1 MKKKIMAAIL
11 CTSMVVPTVCV
22 NAETKESDIKSAIEK
37 AIEWKADKDSPF
49 YGIGS
54 YSSDFYIMALNR
66 MGKNYDYNRYLA
78 GLDGVAAGYGE
89 EHNASSMQRTILAT
103 IASGGD
109 PRNVG
114 GRDLVADGVY
124 YRNNVSPLGKEGING
139 YSWGLIALDS
149 KSFETPE
156 WALSDRNNI
165 IAGILSHQNTDGS
178 FDDSVYSTAVAITAL
193 APYYETSGAY
203 TITQNQTG
211 YVIDLSPKDAVE
223 DALNYLSAEQDKDG
237 DWGDLESTA
246 MTVIAL
252 DTMGVNADSDGRF
265 VAKNGSAVDGL
276 MQYQQKDG
284 GFSTGKGKSNSD
296 ATSLAVCALTSHLRK
311 LQNKATF
318 FNFDVNDSVVFETP
332 APTKAQ
338 SSSNTSSS
346 SSNKT
351 SSSTSKSNTTTKTTT
366 KPKATTKA
374 TTKPKST
381 NKVTGTMKPTKT
393 ASPMESSSPKP
404 SSTPRPT
411 KKPALVGPVEMPG
424 PMPSFVPDETLP
436 QQEGHHDRK
445 SGGAAVAIVS
455 IVAVLC
461 LAAIVV
467 VLYLGKTEKFAG
479 KGIFKYLMPKKK
491 KKNEIYKAKQHRKT
505 EQHRRYEEREKFKKR
520 RKFDKRRR

>member
-1 MKKKIMAAIL
+1 MKKKIMAAVL
-11 CTSMVVPTVCV
+11 CTSMLFPTVCV
-22 NAETKESDIKSAIEK
+22 NAETSESDIKSAIEK

-66 MGKNYDYNRYLA
+66 MGKNYDYSRYLA

-89 EHNASSMQRTILAT
+89 EHNASSMQRTVLAT

-114 GRDLVADGVY
+114 GRDLVADGIY
-124 YRNNVSPLGKEGING
+124 YRDNVSPLGKEGVNG

-156 WALSDRNNI
+156 WALSNRNDI
-165 IAGILSHQNTDGS
+165 LAGILSHQNTNGS
-178 FDDSVYSTAVAITAL
+178 FDDSVYSTAVAVTAL

-252 DTMGVNADSDGRF
+252 DTLGVNADSDGRF

-284 GFSTGKGKSNSD
+284 GFSTGKGKSNSE

-338 SSSNTSSS
+338 SSSNT
-346 SSNKT
+346 
-351 SSSTSKSNTTTKTTT
+351 
-366 KPKATTKA
+366 
-374 TTKPKST
+374 
-381 NKVTGTMKPTKT
+381 
-393 ASPMESSSPKP
+393 
-404 SSTPRPT
+404 
-411 KKPALVGPVEMPG
+411 
-424 PMPSFVPDETLP
+424 
-436 QQEGHHDRK
+436 
-445 SGGAAVAIVS
+445 
-455 IVAVLC
+455 
-461 LAAIVV
+461 
-467 VLYLGKTEKFAG
+467 
-479 KGIFKYLMPKKK
+479 
-491 KKNEIYKAKQHRKT
+491 
-505 EQHRRYEEREKFKKR
+505 
-520 RKFDKRRR
+520 

>member
-1 MKKKIMAAIL
+1 MKKKIMAAVL
-11 CTSMVVPTVCV
+11 CTSMLIPTVCV
-22 NAETKESDIKSAIEK
+22 NAETSESDIKSAIEK

-66 MGKNYDYNRYLA
+66 MGKNYDYSRYLA

-89 EHNASSMQRTILAT
+89 EHNASSMQRTVLAT

-114 GRDLVADGVY
+114 GRDLVADGIY
-124 YRNNVSPLGKEGING
+124 YRDNVSPLGKEGVNG

-156 WALSDRNNI
+156 WALSNRNDI
-165 IAGILSHQNTDGS
+165 LAGILSHQNTNGS
-178 FDDSVYSTAVAITAL
+178 FDDSVYSTAIAITAL

-211 YVIDLSPKDAVE
+211 YVLDLSPKDAVE
-223 DALNYLSAEQDKDG
+223 DALNYLSTEQDKDG

-252 DTMGVNADSDGRF
+252 DTFGVNADSDGRF

-284 GFSTGKGKSNSD
+284 GFSTGKGKSDSE

-338 SSSNTSSS
+338 SSGNT
-346 SSNKT
+346 SNKT
-351 SSSTSKSNTTTKTTT
+351 SSSTSK
-366 KPKATTKA
+366 
-374 TTKPKST
+374 
-381 NKVTGTMKPTKT
+381 
-393 ASPMESSSPKP
+393 
-404 SSTPRPT
+404 
-411 KKPALVGPVEMPG
+411 
-424 PMPSFVPDETLP
+424 
-436 QQEGHHDRK
+436 
-445 SGGAAVAIVS
+445 
-455 IVAVLC
+455 
-461 LAAIVV
+461 
-467 VLYLGKTEKFAG
+467 
-479 KGIFKYLMPKKK
+479 
-491 KKNEIYKAKQHRKT
+491 
-505 EQHRRYEEREKFKKR
+505 
-520 RKFDKRRR
+520 